1 VACADCRAR
10 AALIAALAPTI
21 SRMPLSRRRLL
32 SLLTLTDEQLL
43 HAAEV
48 ERPRSRRL
56 QTVPASASVPT
67 ALCAHE
73 PDYPQT
79 LSQLDCAPAV
89 LHATCTAE
97 RLGELLAKPVIAI
110 VGNRAPSEYTRKMAA
125 TLARELVLA
134 GVTLIGGC
142 NSFEAIVHHVALD
155 AGGHTIGVMPLAA
168 DCAYPSHDL
177 HLHQSIV
184 AQGAAISEFPPGFS
198 KPQQWC
204 FTASQR
210 MIAALAGLVVVIEA
224 PQRSSALFI
233 AHLASDLGR
242 ELAVVPGRVTDA
254 GGPGMFGLLRD
265 GAFPVS
271 RAEDVLELVPMVHT
285 TEHRAHRI
293 AA

>member
-10 AALIAALAPTI
+10 AALIAALAPAI
-21 SRMPLSRRRLL
+21 SRMALTPQRLL
-32 SLLTLTDEQLL
+32 ALLALPDEQLL
-43 HAAEV
+43 RAASV
-48 ERPRSRRL
+48 ERPRSRPL
-56 QTVPASASVPT
+56 ESAPPSVRVPT

-73 PDYPQT
+73 PDYPQR
-79 LSQLDCAPAV
+79 LRQLNCVPAV

-110 VGNRAPSEYTRKMAA
+110 VGNRDPSEYAHKMAA
-125 TLARELVLA
+125 MLARELVSA

-142 NSFEAIVHHVALD
+142 NGLQAIVHHAALED
-155 AGGHTIGVMPLAA
+155 GGHTIGVMGLAA
-168 DCAYPSHDL
+168 DRAYPSHDPR
-177 HLHQSIV
+177 LHQSIV
-184 AQGAAISEFPPGFS
+184 ARGAAISEFPPGFS
-198 KPQQWC
+198 ETQQWC

-210 MIAALAGLVVVIEA
+210 IIAALVSLVVVIEA

-233 AHLASDLGR
+233 AQLAGDLGR

-254 GGPGMFGLLRD
+254 GAPGMFGLLRD

-271 RAEDVLELVPMVHT
+271 CTEDVLELIPMVHT

>member
-1 VACADCRAR
+1 MACSDCRAR
-10 AALIAALAPTI
+10 AALIAALAPAI
-21 SRMPLSRRRLL
+21 SRTALSRRRLL
-32 SLLTLTDEQLL
+32 ALLALPDGQLL
-43 HAAEV
+43 RAAEV
-48 ERPRSRRL
+48 ERPRSRPL
-56 QTVPASASVPT
+56 ESAPPSVRVPT

-73 PDYPQT
+73 PDYPQA

-110 VGNRAPSEYTRKMAA
+110 VGNPAPSEYAHKMATA
-125 TLARELVLA
+125 LARELVSA
-134 GVTLIGGC
+134 GVTPIGGC
-142 NSFEAIVHHVALD
+142 NGLQAIVHHVALD
-155 AGGHTIGVMPLAA
+155 AGGHTIGVMGLGAEQP
-168 DCAYPSHDL
+168 YPDHDIP
-177 HLHQSIV
+177 LHQRIIT
-184 AQGAAISEFPPGFS
+184 QGAAISEFPPGFS
-198 KPQQWC
+198 ETQQWC

-210 MIAALAGLVVVIEA
+210 IIAALAELVVVIEA

-233 AHLASDLGR
+233 ARLASDLGR

-271 RAEDVLELVPMVHT
+271 CAQDVLELIPMVHT
-285 TEHRAHRI
+285 TEHRAQRI